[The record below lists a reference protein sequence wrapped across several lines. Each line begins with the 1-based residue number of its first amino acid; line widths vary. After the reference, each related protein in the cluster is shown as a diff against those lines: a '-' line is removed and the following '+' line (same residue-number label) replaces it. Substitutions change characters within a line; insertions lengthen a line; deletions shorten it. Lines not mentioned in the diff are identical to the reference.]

1 MGDIKKEY
9 INQIPQLCNLYNMSE
24 KDSFDDLKSY
34 ISGRK
39 ISQNN
44 INFISHKI
52 FGYSDLLIDEPF
64 RESVYNRKNYKL
76 NKDFYETLTNLVID
90 DSIEFDEIK
99 GCSFSKEDSKDEIND
114 IRVLLKNGEIDGYEK
129 LINVLSREK
138 SKKYFIYNENV
149 LKNVIED
156 NILLTNMK
164 SEDFCKQIKDSKVD
178 ITSLAQFL
186 TKNSINEVFCDDYY
200 LEEVKDIL
208 SAGDEYDFF
217 IQDND
222 NAILKVSM
230 EGIDRLSIKYDL
242 IATTVPNQIS
252 VQKNRSRIK

>member
-1 MGDIKKEY
+1 M
-9 INQIPQLCNLYNMSE
+9 
-24 KDSFDDLKSY
+24 
-34 ISGRK
+34 
-39 ISQNN
+39 
-44 INFISHKI
+44 
-52 FGYSDLLIDEPF
+52 LIDEPF

-76 NKDFYETLTNLVID
+76 NKGFYEVLTNLVID
-90 DSIEFDEIK
+90 DSIKFDEIK

-114 IRVLLKNGEIDGYEK
+114 IRI